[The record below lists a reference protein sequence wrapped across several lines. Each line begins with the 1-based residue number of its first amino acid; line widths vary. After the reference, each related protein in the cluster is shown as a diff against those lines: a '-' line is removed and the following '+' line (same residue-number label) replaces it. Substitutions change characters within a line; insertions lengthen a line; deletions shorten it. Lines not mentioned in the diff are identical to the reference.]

1 MDTKT
6 PKPEMP
12 EETPEERERL
22 LSRYSARDRWLIE
35 DVLKAHPT
43 LTAAEAI
50 EHLESGGIKE
60 QESESWALV
69 ENCEACKL
77 RGFVLVRSPL
87 HSVSAKI
94 RKSLLRIRWR
104 W

>member
-1 MDTKT
+1 MTAVDTKT

-12 EETPEERERL
+12 EETSEERERP

-50 EHLESGGIKE
+50 EHLEAAGGPLIAVHRTPPRP
-60 QESESWALV
+60 QLANSPPPSVGWP
-69 ENCEACKL
+69 NC
-77 RGFVLVRSPL
+77 
-87 HSVSAKI
+87 I
-94 RKSLLRIRWR
+94 
-104 W
+104 